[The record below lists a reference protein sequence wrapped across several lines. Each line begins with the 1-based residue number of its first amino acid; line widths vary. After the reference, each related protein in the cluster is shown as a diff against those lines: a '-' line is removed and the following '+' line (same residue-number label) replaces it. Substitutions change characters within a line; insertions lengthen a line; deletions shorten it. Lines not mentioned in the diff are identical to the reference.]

1 MAPKRPLLFASFAG
15 FVGVAQAVVMR
26 MVSLVLR
33 LTPHGVFA
41 LMTAVVAA
49 SSYAELFKLI
59 SFGAASNCALVLMFG
74 VYLDLV
80 AAAAAAAA
88 AAAGLDPMRSAS
100 GIFPV
105 LAVAFTS
112 RSSTG
117 AIPVNVQ
124 TQTQR
129 LGTPEGIA
137 NFAASSGAT
146 IGRNSCSGIYPDM
159 LAVMSVPTVGIDPFT
174 VGFNAKLLAVVT
186 FGYIGVAGVGGG
198 ATFAALIVL
207 STMGLAVALAGLLKS
222 QQGQRIVS
230 GTDG

>member
-15 FVGVAQAVVMR
+15 FVGVAQAIVMR

-88 AAAGLDPMRSAS
+88 AARLNPMRFAS

-105 LAVAFTS
+105 LAFAFTS
-112 RSSTG
+112 RSSMG

-198 ATFAALIVL
+198 ATFAALLVL

>member
-80 AAAAAAAA
+80 AAAA
-88 AAAGLDPMRSAS
+88 GLNPMRSAS

-112 RSSTG
+112 RSSMG

-198 ATFAALIVL
+198 ATFAALLVL